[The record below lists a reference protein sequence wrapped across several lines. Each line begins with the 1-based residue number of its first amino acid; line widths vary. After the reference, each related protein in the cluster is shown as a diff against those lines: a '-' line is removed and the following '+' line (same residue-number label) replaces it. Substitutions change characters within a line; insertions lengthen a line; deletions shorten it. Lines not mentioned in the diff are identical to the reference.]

1 MSLVNFLRFVV
12 REEFVYV
19 WRCRWLLGQ
28 LRLPGPRD
36 QNGIRNWNVK
46 WSVISCQ
53 GGVWGPDAIVMRVMG
68 YHILGAQIIDLL
80 SSFSYYWSFYYLVRT
95 LSPQWLSPVFSARHA
110 SPQKLLSFSSLHS
123 TSHTNHHRSISPST
137 YPWIPELTSRL
148 LTFTF

>member
-19 WRCRWLLGQ
+19 WRCRWLLGR

-36 QNGIRNWNVK
+36 QNGIRKWNVK

-80 SSFSYYWSFYYLVRT
+80 SSSSYYWSFYYLVRT
-95 LSPQWLSPVFSARHA
+95 LSPRWLSRVSSARHA
-110 SPQKLLSFSSLHS
+110 SPQSCLVSRHFIQPL
-123 TSHTNHHRSISPST
+123 TPITIDPYHHQHILGSQNWHHG
-137 YPWIPELTSRL
+137 Y
-148 LTFTF
+148 